1 MKIDI
6 RDWKDFR
13 FGTLISQIYKAKAHT
28 DDELEFSDFP
38 TKETIPYVTRTDLNN
53 GVKAFVYRKGINSI
67 EKGNALVIGDT
78 TATVSYQQKEFVTG
92 DHIVIVRAP
101 WLNMFTGLFIVSILK
116 LEQYRYS
123 YGRAFTMDLVLNTY
137 VKLPAQI
144 DGKPDWK
151 FIEKFM
157 GGLHTNPITTSNKPS
172 HKPLETKNW
181 NKFRIG
187 SIFKLRNG
195 KGNETLLEDGTSCF
209 YLGAKKSDNGIM
221 RRCAYNPDLVQP
233 GNCIIFICNG
243 QGSVGYAN
251 YMDEQFIGTTDVV
264 AGYNNH
270 LNPLNGLFIATV
282 ASLERP
288 KYSWGRKWKTHLA
301 DTCIKLPST
310 SDGAPDWNF
319 MVRYIKSLPYG
330 DRISSHC

>member
-1 MKIDI
+1 
-6 RDWKDFR
+6 
-13 FGTLISQIYKAKAHT
+13 
-28 DDELEFSDFP
+28 
-38 TKETIPYVTRTDLNN
+38 
-53 GVKAFVYRKGINSI
+53 
-67 EKGNALVIGDT
+67 
-78 TATVSYQQKEFVTG
+78 
-92 DHIVIVRAP
+92 
-101 WLNMFTGLFIVSILK
+101 
-116 LEQYRYS
+116 
-123 YGRAFTMDLVLNTY
+123 
-137 VKLPAQI
+137 
-144 DGKPDWK
+144 
-151 FIEKFM
+151 
-157 GGLHTNPITTSNKPS
+157 
-172 HKPLETKNW
+172 
-181 NKFRIG
+181 
-187 SIFKLRNG
+187 
-195 KGNETLLEDGTSCF
+195 
-209 YLGAKKSDNGIM
+209 M

-319 MVRYIKSLPYG
+319 MARYIKSLPYG